1 MKRMQR
7 LLAALALLGSVSVA
21 HAHGGVSMEDDICVM
36 RIGTMRAHVAGY
48 QPEHR
53 ATQEFCEDIP
63 EVGRAILVIDFT
75 DPVLR
80 ESRIEFRILRDTQ
93 KLGAKARYEALGDAA
108 QIDADTLLKLPARTY
123 PRGTVTVD
131 HQFTEAGWH
140 VGVLTA
146 TNAQTGQAVHSV
158 FPFRVGVRSYW
169 KYFVPFI
176 GIIALGLL
184 IQRLS
189 RRRKKTA

>member
-1 MKRMQR
+1 MSAWLRMMV
-7 LLAALALLGSVSVA
+7 AATLLGSVSLA
-21 HAHGGVSMEDDICVM
+21 QAHGGVSMEDDICVM

-63 EVGRAILVIDFT
+63 EVGRAIIVIDFT

-80 ESRIEFRILRDTQ
+80 ESTIDFRILRDTQ
-93 KLGAKARYEALGDAA
+93 GLGAKARYDGLGDTA
-108 QIDADTLLKLPARTY
+108 QIEAATLLKLPTSTY

-140 VGVLTA
+140 IGVLTA
-146 TNAQTGQAVHSV
+146 TDAKSRQVIHSV

-169 KYFVPFI
+169 KYLVPFI
-176 GIIALGLL
+176 GIMAFGLL

-189 RRRKKTA
+189 SRRKKA

>member
-1 MKRMQR
+1 MTRAR
-7 LLAALALLGSVSVA
+7 SWLAAGALLGAVSLA
-21 HAHGGVSMEDDICVM
+21 QAHGGVSMEDDVCLM
-36 RIGTMRAHVAGY
+36 RIGAMRAHVAGY

-80 ESRIEFRILRDTQ
+80 ESKIEFRILRDTQ
-93 KLGAKARYEALGDAA
+93 ALGAKARYEDLGDAA
-108 QIDADTLLKLPARTY
+108 RIEADTLMKLPASTY

-131 HQFTEAGWH
+131 HRFTEAGWH

-146 TNAQTGQAVHSV
+146 TDARTGQAVHSV
-158 FPFRVGVRSYW
+158 FPFRVGVRSYA
-169 KYFVPFI
+169 KYILPFV

-189 RRRKKTA
+189 SRRKKAA

>member
-1 MKRMQR
+1 MSAWLRVM
-7 LLAALALLGSVSVA
+7 AAAALLGAVSLVQ
-21 HAHGGVSMEDDICVM
+21 AHGGVSMEDDVCVM

-63 EVGRAILVIDFT
+63 EVGRAIIVVDFT

-80 ESRIEFRILRDTQ
+80 ESTIDFRILRDTQ
-93 KLGAKARYEALGDAA
+93 GLGAKARYEALGDAA
-108 QIDADTLLKLPARTY
+108 QIEAATLLKLPTTTY

-140 VGVLTA
+140 IGVLTA
-146 TNAQTGQAVHSV
+146 TDAKSGQAIHSV

-169 KYFVPFI
+169 KYLVPFI
-176 GIIALGLL
+176 GIMALGLL

-189 RRRKKTA
+189 SRRKKA

>member
-1 MKRMQR
+1 MSAWLRVM
-7 LLAALALLGSVSVA
+7 AAAALLGSVSLA
-21 HAHGGVSMEDDICVM
+21 QAHGGVSMEDDICVM

-63 EVGRAILVIDFT
+63 EVGRAIIVVDFT

-80 ESRIEFRILRDTQ
+80 ESTIDFRILRDTQ
-93 KLGAKARYEALGDAA
+93 GLGAKARYEGLGDAA
-108 QIDADTLLKLPARTY
+108 QIEAATLLKLPTTTY

-140 VGVLTA
+140 IGVLTA
-146 TNAQTGQAVHSV
+146 TDAKSGQAIHSV

-169 KYFVPFI
+169 KYLVPFI
-176 GIIALGLL
+176 GIMALGLL

-189 RRRKKTA
+189 SRRKKA

>member
-1 MKRMQR
+1 MSAWLRVM
-7 LLAALALLGSVSVA
+7 AAVALLGAVSLA
-21 HAHGGVSMEDDICVM
+21 QAHGGVSMEDDICVM

-63 EVGRAILVIDFT
+63 EVGRAIIVVDFT

-80 ESRIEFRILRDTQ
+80 ESTIDFRILRDTQ
-93 KLGAKARYEALGDAA
+93 GLGAKARYEALGDAA
-108 QIDADTLLKLPARTY
+108 QIEAATLLKLPTTTY

-131 HQFTEAGWH
+131 HQFAEAGWH
-140 VGVLTA
+140 IGVLTA
-146 TNAQTGQAVHSV
+146 TDAKSGQAIHSV

-169 KYFVPFI
+169 KYLVPFI
-176 GIIALGLL
+176 GIMALGLL

-189 RRRKKTA
+189 SRRKKA